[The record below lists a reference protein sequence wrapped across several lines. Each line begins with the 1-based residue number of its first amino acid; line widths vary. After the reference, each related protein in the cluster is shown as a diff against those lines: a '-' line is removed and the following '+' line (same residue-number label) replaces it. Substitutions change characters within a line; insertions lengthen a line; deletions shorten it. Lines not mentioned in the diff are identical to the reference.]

1 MSRFMEKKILTVLLD
16 SYERSRLFREGGS
29 ARRIQFRPM
38 EREEQSDARRE
49 FLDTA
54 EELAAEGL
62 IEYDWVRYE
71 EGNLIDRIFL
81 RTEEA
86 AVRQSYLRIGRVR
99 KQAQLDVLES
109 QVQAALFRIEAAFQK
124 NEGKGD
130 EKITA
135 WLRAALEEIR
145 CKRRIPRL
153 FFKGEK
159 DPESEKTAELL
170 ERVVSTRLYGDSK
183 YFERELRSKVLSV
196 LRRIEEDGY
205 AEELNGEELLGRYG
219 IVRWPEILEFTGP
232 VVAMLDGGDGS
243 LRKIDYRDEVYG
255 AYINSD
261 TVRHLTGVR
270 LNGVSRILT
279 IENKANYISYINGM
293 MAADELVIYHGGCYS
308 PIKGRWLRLIAEE
321 AEKGKIQVF
330 HWSDIDLGGF
340 RIFVRLRDEIFS
352 SLRPYKMDLET
363 LEKYGDRCMPIDDQ
377 NYLDTLAGLEA
388 KPEYEVF
395 YEVIRKMSS
404 EKIRLEQE
412 AEIV

>member
-1 MSRFMEKKILTVLLD
+1 MSGAGFSEKAVLRGGSSSARWRGKTL
-16 SYERSRLFREGGS
+16 RSWQRSPMREGNS
-29 ARRIQFRPM
+29 WIRQRNWR
-38 EREEQSDARRE
+38 
-49 FLDTA
+49 
-54 EELAAEGL
+54 LAAEGL

-124 NEGKGD
+124 IERKGD

-135 WLRAALEEIR
+135 WLRAALEE
-145 CKRRIPRL
+145 RL
-153 FFKGEK
+153 LQFLELLAGNE
-159 DPESEKTAELL
+159 DELL